1 MSNKPAYLG
10 LLGAIAIGEGRAH
23 IYLRAWAEKIDDPD
37 VRRVI
42 ETVAIREGEHA
53 LAQRIPAWL
62 LRGMGRLGDL
72 AQSFGR
78 NVQLTREA
86 ADILTRSV
94 PVDDGLARKLLAT
107 EAISEEASFRDL
119 LLWMHSQGLVDAQ
132 QIGDLRKGESI

>member
-1 MSNKPAYLG
+1 
-10 LLGAIAIGEGRAH
+10 
-23 IYLRAWAEKIDDPD
+23 
-37 VRRVI
+37 
-42 ETVAIREGEHA
+42 
-53 LAQRIPAWL
+53 
-62 LRGMGRLGDL
+62 MGRLGDL

>member
-1 MSNKPAYLG
+1 
-10 LLGAIAIGEGRAH
+10 
-23 IYLRAWAEKIDDPD
+23 
-37 VRRVI
+37 
-42 ETVAIREGEHA
+42 
-53 LAQRIPAWL
+53 
-62 LRGMGRLGDL
+62 MGRLGDL

-78 NVQLTREA
+78 NVQLTREV